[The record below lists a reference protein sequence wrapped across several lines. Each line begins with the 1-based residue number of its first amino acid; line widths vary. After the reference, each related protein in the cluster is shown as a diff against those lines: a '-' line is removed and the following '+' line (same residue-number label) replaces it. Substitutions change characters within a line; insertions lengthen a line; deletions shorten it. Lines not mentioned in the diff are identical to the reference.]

1 MIVDFGR
8 PIANHG
14 SDFFRRI
21 WESNECNSSTQ
32 LLDGTIQ
39 TLSTQNAPDKG
50 PVRGLLFV
58 PTLNSQDPC
67 TNATA
72 SLVPSNSTRHSHVA
86 PLNFPNIGLAPWVSI
101 ECTQSFLNASQQQGV
116 KALIFFLPS
125 TNDSKPPAPED
136 SIWDLGD
143 DGAWKKQNNYPVYA
157 IPGPAGETLMQQ
169 LSWYSDNATL
179 VGFDTDSNLNESSA
193 LAQDQHGIV
202 RLFALID
209 YAEDRRNMPS
219 LWGFILAILGM
230 VLVLSIIIL
239 LCYQFVQ
246 KRRRLA
252 LERRI
257 SAGETDTE
265 NFGLHHIRVSR
276 EVLDQIPTYVYPAVN
291 IPSKV
296 SLRSSPSQT
305 QITLARADDASSIR
319 SVDPKEPRL
328 VYKETEM
335 QASSSTIRLPET
347 AITCQSSRPPSAR
360 ECSDSTSRSQPTCA
374 ICLDDFVSGITI
386 VRELPCGHIFHPSCI
401 DVSLTQISS
410 LCPLCKK
417 SVLPAEY
424 YTTPADDMVVHRD
437 YVVTEH

>member
-1 MIVDFGR
+1 MFFEGSGR
-8 PIANHG
+8 ATNATRAI
-14 SDFFRRI
+14 
-21 WESNECNSSTQ
+21 NETDS
-32 LLDGTIQ
+32 LHVVLDGTIQ

-58 PTLNSQDPC
+58 PSLNPQDPC
-67 TNATA
+67 NNATA

-101 ECTQSFLNASQQQGV
+101 DCTQSFLNASQQQGV
-116 KALIFFLPS
+116 EALIFFLPS

-136 SIWDLGD
+136 SIWNLGD
-143 DGAWKKQNNYPVYA
+143 DGAWKSRNNYPVYA

-202 RLFALID
+202 RFGGSSKHAQ
-209 YAEDRRNMPS
+209 S
-219 LWGFILAILGM
+219 LGFILAILGM

-252 LERRI
+252 LERHI
-257 SAGETDTE
+257 SAGEADIE
-265 NFGLHHIRVSR
+265 NFGLHQIRVSR
-276 EVLDQIPTYVYPAVN
+276 EVLDQIPTYVYPSVN
-291 IPSKV
+291 IPSKA
-296 SLRSSPSQT
+296 SLRGSPSQT
-305 QITLARADDASSIR
+305 QITLARADDTSSIP
-319 SVDPKEPRL
+319 SVDHKEPRL

-347 AITCQSSRPPSAR
+347 AITCESSRPPSAR
-360 ECSDSTSRSQPTCA
+360 ECSGSASRSQPTCA
-374 ICLDDFVSGITI
+374 ICLDDFVSGTTI

-424 YTTPADDMVVHRD
+424 YTTSADAIW
-437 YVVTEH
+437 

>member
-1 MIVDFGR
+1 MFFEGSGR
-8 PIANHG
+8 VTNATRAINE
-14 SDFFRRI
+14 SDNLRVV
-21 WESNECNSSTQ
+21 
-32 LLDGTIQ
+32 LDGTIQ
-39 TLSTQNAPDKG
+39 TLSTQNAPGKG
-50 PVRGLLFV
+50 PIRGLLFV
-58 PTLNSQDPC
+58 PSLDPQDPC
-67 TNATA
+67 NNATA

-86 PLNFPNIGLAPWVSI
+86 PLNFPNIGIAPWVSI
-101 ECTQSFLNASQQQGV
+101 NCTKSFLNASQQEDV
-116 KALIFFLPS
+116 EALIFFLPS

-136 SIWDLGD
+136 SLWDLGD
-143 DGAWKKQNNYPVYA
+143 AGAWKSQNNYPVYA
-157 IPGPAGETLMQQ
+157 IPGPAGETLMRQ

-179 VGFDTDSNLNESSA
+179 VGFDTGSNLNGSSA
-193 LAQDQHGIV
+193 LAQDQHDIV

-209 YAEDRRNMPS
+209 YAEDHRNMPS

-257 SAGETDTE
+257 ASGEADIE
-265 NFGLHHIRVSR
+265 NFGLHQIRVSR
-276 EVLDQIPTYVYPAVN
+276 EVLDQIPTYVYPSVN
-291 IPSKV
+291 IPSKA
-296 SLRSSPSQT
+296 SLKGSPSQT
-305 QITLARADDASSIR
+305 QITLSRADDTSSIR
-319 SVDPKEPRL
+319 SVDHLKEPRL
-328 VYKETEM
+328 VYKETDM

-347 AITCQSSRPPSAR
+347 AITCERSRPPSVR
-360 ECSDSTSRSQPTCA
+360 ECSDSSSRSQPTCA
-374 ICLDDFVSGITI
+374 ICLDDFVSGTTI

-424 YTTPADDMVVHRD
+424 YSTPADDTVVHRD